1 MTDEP
6 GPAERP
12 ALHLTALRL
21 TAVHLT
27 AVHLTAVHLTAV
39 RDGGRPHP
47 LPPRPAAPGGAP

>member
-12 ALHLTALRL
+12 A
-21 TAVHLT
+21 VHLT
-27 AVHLTAVHLTAV
+27 AVHLTALHLTAV
-39 RDGGRPHP
+39 RNGGRPDP